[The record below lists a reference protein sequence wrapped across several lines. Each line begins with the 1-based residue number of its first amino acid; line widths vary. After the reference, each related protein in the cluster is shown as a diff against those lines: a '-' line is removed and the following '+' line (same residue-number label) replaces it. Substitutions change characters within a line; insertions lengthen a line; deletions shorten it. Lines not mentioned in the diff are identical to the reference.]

1 MAVLKGYAGS
11 VKAGSTPTTAG
22 EIKSFSISINAD
34 TQETTSLGSAWATNV
49 STIKRW
55 SGSIDAQFDIGDSG
69 QDEFRTA
76 IASGASVNVEFYVGG
91 TTGAGNA
98 KYVGNALIESIS
110 IGNDV
115 AGIVSAS
122 FSVVG
127 TGALTETALS

>member
-11 VKAGSTPTTAG
+11 VKAGSTPTSTG
-22 EIKSFSISINAD
+22 EIKSFSLSINAD
-34 TQETTSLGSAWATNV
+34 VQETTSLGSAWATNV

-55 SGSIDAQFDIGDSG
+55 TAKVDAQFDIGDSG
-69 QDEFRTA
+69 QDEFRSA
-76 IASGASVNVEFYVGG
+76 FLAGSSVNLEFYLGG

-98 KYVGNALIESIS
+98 KYVGSALIDSIS

-122 FSVVG
+122 FSVTG
-127 TGALTETALS
+127 SGALTETSLS